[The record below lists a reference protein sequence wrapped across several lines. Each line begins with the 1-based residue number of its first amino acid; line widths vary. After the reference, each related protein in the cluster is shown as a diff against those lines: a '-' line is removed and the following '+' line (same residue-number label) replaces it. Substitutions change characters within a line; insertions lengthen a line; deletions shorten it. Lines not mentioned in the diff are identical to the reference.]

1 MKEKS
6 PREPE
11 EPDLVFTVR
20 VALAPPDVGVFDVG
34 ENEKVASEGKPRTLN
49 VSAGIVPVDPE
60 TSVKVTVY
68 VALVPR
74 SAVKLGVIVIV

>member
-6 PREPE
+6 PSEAE
-11 EPDLVFTVR
+11 EPDLVFTVS
-20 VALAPPDVGVFDVG
+20 VALAPPDAGVFDVG
-34 ENEKVASEGKPRTLN
+34 EKENVASEGRPNTLK

-74 SAVKLGVIVIV
+74 SAVKLGVSVIV